1 MSSLEIALIFLAAA
15 VCTVVAFRLLH
26 LPAVLGYLTAG
37 IVISPFAFSVAN
49 QAASLSYLAEFGV
62 VLHSYK
68 RPAGLVLGVACS
80 EPYSADECSVS
91 H

>member
-15 VCTVVAFRLLH
+15 VCTVVAFRLMH

-37 IVISPFAFSVAN
+37 IVISPFAFSVAK

-62 VLHSYK
+62 VFLNLPLFDAPLSL
-68 RPAGLVLGVACS
+68 RIMRLS
-80 EPYSADECSVS
+80 
-91 H
+91 